1 MGTLFNN
8 SLFNYTIEPLILNN
22 PGTGGF
28 PPNAT
33 SFLSMLNNPG
43 TGGFPPN
50 ATSFLSMLNNP
61 GTGGFPPN
69 ATSVEESV
77 ALKVITRVDIR
88 SINISLGFKFFIS

>member
-8 SLFNYTIEPLILNN
+8 SLFNYTIEPLI
-22 PGTGGF
+22 
-28 PPNAT
+28 
-33 SFLSMLNNPG
+33 LNNPG